1 MAQNWNTGKT
11 NDITFNTGTVP
22 ANLLPGGP
30 APGSPEDIRKNW
42 GAENV
47 QEQTNPLSTTA
58 GATPMLASHV
68 PAMFMRSGNP
78 AATPP
83 PATNPNTLM
92 SGTMTLPGA
101 PGAVAGIG
109 PEGGI
114 AENQAWKNAVATG
127 NPGGTGQ
134 IPGVGG
140 TLNVMT
146 PEQNAAI
153 SAAPV
158 APAGGTSGQGEVWA
172 GAQGQALRNQ
182 LTQNMNLAMQKANAP
197 YTAERGTSAETG
209 GNRQQWA
216 NLAKEFGDTLSGG
229 MSAQGT
235 EREAAAGHNIE
246 ASKFP
251 YEEATKRAEAE
262 YYAAHGRAL
271 EKSAGARE
279 EIAGN
284 QLDIA
289 GLKANAGKYGNTAEM
304 SDYAK
309 GEGFVPNPQ
318 TIEALNAG
326 GKVVKGTNPVTSWI
340 PGRANIPATPKHIV
354 PSDWKP
360 TLDANGKPKITPEG
374 LPLYTDAAGN
384 TNRKPTIIGK

>member
-114 AENQAWKNAVATG
+114 AENQAWKNAIATG

-153 SAAPV
+153 SNTTTPQG
-158 APAGGTSGQGEVWA
+158 GGTSGQGEVWA

-182 LTQNMNLAMQKANAP
+182 LTQNMNLAMQKAIAP

-209 GNRQQWA
+209 GDRQHWA
-216 NLAKEFGDTLSGG
+216 DLASSFGNILSGG
-229 MSAQGT
+229 MGAQGS
-235 EREAAAGHNIE
+235 EREAAAGHANTGALIPSEIE
-246 ASKFP
+246 KN
-251 YEEATKRAEAE
+251 KGVAE
-262 YYAAHGRAL
+262 YYGTHGEAL
-271 EKSAGARE
+271 MQNAEARNT
-279 EIAGN
+279 IANN
-284 QLDIA
+284 QLEIA
-289 GLKANAGKYGNTAEM
+289 GLKAEAGKYGNTAEM
-304 SDYAK
+304 STYAK
-309 GEGFVPNPQ
+309 DEGFAPTPQ
-318 TIEALNAG
+318 TIDALNAG
-326 GKVVKGTNPVTSWI
+326 GKVVKGTNPVTSWM

-354 PSDWKP
+354 PPDWKP